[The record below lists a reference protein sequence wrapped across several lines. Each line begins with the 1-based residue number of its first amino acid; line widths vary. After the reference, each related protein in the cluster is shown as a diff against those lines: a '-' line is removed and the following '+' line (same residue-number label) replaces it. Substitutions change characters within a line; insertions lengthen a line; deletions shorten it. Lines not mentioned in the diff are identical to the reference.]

1 MMMFMQED
9 ESKKQS
15 VEEQASIMQER
26 VEKLMNIEIRK
37 EMSIRLRQTIDEL
50 PHPLNE
56 RIAGF
61 VVKNAGKMLRPMLLV
76 MTAKLLGAKG
86 KILEMA
92 KDSGIAVELLHSMTL
107 IHDDILDGAPLRR
120 GMSSY
125 HRMHGIEKAIHD
137 GDVLHAYAL
146 TLVEDPR
153 CIRLMLDIAYQVSK
167 GSYFELEPR
176 FDKNFDLSEEYI
188 LNILRLKT
196 AIVFYGCVRVS
207 CILTGREELSEMLK
221 EVILNAGIAFQLQ
234 DDILDIIGQKE
245 KFGKESYWDIQESKR
260 NLFLH
265 YSLQEEDGEKI
276 KDIYLKE
283 IGKKSQE
290 EIEFVLTTF
299 QKPVILNRVID
310 LRDNFLN
317 SCIKQLDEFINSGKN
332 NDEPF
337 FEYLKDLIL
346 YLCTRDK

>member
-1 MMMFMQED
+1 MQEQD
-9 ESKKQS
+9 SKKQS
-15 VEEQASIMQER
+15 VEEQAVIIQER
-26 VEKLMNIEIRK
+26 VKKLMNVEIRN
-37 EMSIRLRQTIDEL
+37 ELSVRLRQAIDEL
-50 PHPLNE
+50 PYPLNE

-86 KILEMA
+86 KVLEMA

-125 HRMHGIEKAIHD
+125 HRLHGIEKAIHD

-153 CIRLMLDIAYQVSK
+153 CIKLMLDIAYQVSK
-167 GSYFELEPR
+167 GSYYELEPR
-176 FDKNFDLSEEYI
+176 FDKNFDLSEEYV

-207 CILTGREELSEMLK
+207 CILTDREELSEKLK
-221 EVILNAGIAFQLQ
+221 DVILKAGIAFQLQ
-234 DDILDIIGQKE
+234 DDILDIIGKKE

-260 NLFLH
+260 NLFLL

-283 IGKKSQE
+283 IGKKTQE
-290 EIEFVLTTF
+290 EIEFVLKTF
-299 QKPVILNRVID
+299 RKPAVLNRVID
-310 LRDNFLN
+310 LRDNYLN
-317 SCIKQLDEFINSGKN
+317 SCIKELDHLISTG
-332 NDEPF
+332 NDRDELF